1 MKQSLMLIL
10 ERART
15 IMHNALTHAINE
27 TALPAY
33 LIEGILLDL
42 LAEVRAQK
50 AAEFSA
56 EYEEALKLYEETL
69 KLIHPPEPSE
79 QDQTVQERTPTES
92 EE

>member
-1 MKQSLMLIL
+1 MKPTLMLIL
-10 ERART
+10 ERARA
-15 IMHNALTHAINE
+15 ILHNALSRAINE

-50 AAEFSA
+50 AAEIAA
-56 EYEEALKLYEETL
+56 EYEDALKL
-69 KLIHPPEPSE
+69 IPPPAPQE
-79 QDQTVQERTPTES
+79 QTAPEQTDTES

>member
-1 MKQSLMLIL
+1 MKPTLIIIL
-10 ERART
+10 ERARA
-15 IMHNALTHAINE
+15 ILKNALNRSIAE

-50 AAEFSA
+50 AAEIA
-56 EYEEALKLYEETL
+56 VEYEDVL
-69 KLIHPPEPSE
+69 KLIPPPEPPA
-79 QDQTVQERTPTES
+79 QDQPDEKTES

>member
-1 MKQSLMLIL
+1 MKPALIIIL
-10 ERART
+10 ERARV
-15 IMHNALTHAINE
+15 ILKNALNRAIAE

-50 AAEFSA
+50 AVEIAA
-56 EYEEALKLYEETL
+56 EYEDALKL
-69 KLIHPPEPSE
+69 IPPPAPPENSE
-79 QDQTVQERTPTES
+79 AEQTDTTTES

>member
-1 MKQSLMLIL
+1 MNPSLIIIL
-10 ERART
+10 ERARG
-15 IMHNALTHAINE
+15 ILKRALNRVITK

-50 AAEFSA
+50 AVEIAA
-56 EYEEALKLYEETL
+56 EYEDALKL
-69 KLIHPPEPSE
+69 IPPPAPPEHPESE
-79 QDQTVQERTPTES
+79 QTDTTTES

>member
-1 MKQSLMLIL
+1 MKPTLIIIL
-10 ERART
+10 ERARA
-15 IMHNALTHAINE
+15 ILKNALNRVIAE

-50 AAEFSA
+50 AAEIAA
-56 EYEEALKLYEETL
+56 EYEKALKQIPQTGPNKTET
-69 KLIHPPEPSE
+69 
-79 QDQTVQERTPTES
+79 TTES

>member
-1 MKQSLMLIL
+1 MKPTLIIIL
-10 ERART
+10 ERARA
-15 IMHNALTHAINE
+15 ILKNALNRAIAE

-79 QDQTVQERTPTES
+79 QDQTVQEQNPTES